1 MPDKLTNSV
10 KEISSQAMPVVDVPN
25 ISPDI
30 FNDENKKIEI
40 SFLIYQDLGI
50 LRRDK
55 ILKNLTENYNN
66 WIDRTKKET
75 EKLDQKY
82 QSPSKIIIENCE
94 NAFDRIQKGIELIN
108 KDDQINWHFKLQMRL

>member
-1 MPDKLTNSV
+1 MGYFTEIKNYAIGHGISADWGLPDKLTNSV

-50 LRRDK
+50 LM
-55 ILKNLTENYNN
+55 T
-66 WIDRTKKET
+66 
-75 EKLDQKY
+75 
-82 QSPSKIIIENCE
+82 
-94 NAFDRIQKGIELIN
+94 G
-108 KDDQINWHFKLQMRL
+108 